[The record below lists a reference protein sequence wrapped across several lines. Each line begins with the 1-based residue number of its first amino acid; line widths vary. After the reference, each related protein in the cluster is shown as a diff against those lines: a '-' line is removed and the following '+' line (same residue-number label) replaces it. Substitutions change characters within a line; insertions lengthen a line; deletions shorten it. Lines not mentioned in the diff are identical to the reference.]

1 MNLSDKQFE
10 RLIKRLA
17 DYRRGLDSAEE
28 LNTPDGE
35 YKRLK
40 VTTASTTYYT
50 FACTLNDLEIFD
62 LVQNEALSRGLIKTK
77 KGSHVKY

>member
-1 MNLSDKQFE
+1 MNLSEKHFE
-10 RLIKRLA
+10 RLIKRLV

-28 LNTPDGE
+28 LSTPDRE

-40 VTTASTTYYT
+40 VTTASIAYYT
-50 FACTLNDLEIFD
+50 FACALNDLEIFD

-77 KGSHVKY
+77 KGSQVKY